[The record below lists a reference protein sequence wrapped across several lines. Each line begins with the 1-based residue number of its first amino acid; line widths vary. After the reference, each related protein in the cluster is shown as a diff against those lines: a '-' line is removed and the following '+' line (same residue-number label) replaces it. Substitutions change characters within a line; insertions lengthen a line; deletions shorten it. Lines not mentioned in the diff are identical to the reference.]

1 MRFAA
6 RACASVAVARRTVY
20 MDARMCQSS
29 LRCGRCLKVVLGGYK
44 QHVLQLAFATCE
56 LSEFYKAQAELKKHR
71 I

>member
-1 MRFAA
+1 MHLWLREGGRFTWMRG
-6 RACASVAVARRTVY
+6 CVKV
-20 MDARMCQSS
+20 
-29 LRCGRCLKVVLGGYK
+29 LCGAEGVLKVVLGGYK

>member
-1 MRFAA
+1 
-6 RACASVAVARRTVY
+6 

-29 LRCGRCLKVVLGGYK
+29 LRCGRRLKVVLGGYK